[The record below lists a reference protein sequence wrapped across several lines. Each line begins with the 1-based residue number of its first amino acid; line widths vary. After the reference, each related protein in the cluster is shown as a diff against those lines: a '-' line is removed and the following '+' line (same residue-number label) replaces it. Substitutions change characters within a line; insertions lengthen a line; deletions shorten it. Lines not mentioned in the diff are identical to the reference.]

1 MSGDIDLVGPTL
13 PAPRSAKQK
22 TMFITLAG
30 ILAVVGTL
38 AGGYYFAMRPVTLQI
53 AVGPTNSDDVKL
65 VQALT
70 QAFSHA
76 HGQVHLRPMQTDGAA
91 ASAQALAEGKAD
103 LAIIR
108 GDLDVPKNA
117 QAVAT
122 LRKNVAVLWVPP
134 AAKGKGKKAGSKI
147 TKIAQLSGHRIG
159 VVGRTP
165 ANVNLLKVILQQYGV
180 DPNKVDVVQFPAG
193 ESADAIRSQK
203 ADAYLAAGPVNS
215 KITADA
221 IAASTR
227 DGGTPTFLAID
238 SAEAIAQN
246 HPMYESSE
254 IPAGAFGGSPG
265 RPDEEVK
272 TISFAHHIVARKG
285 LSESTVA
292 AFTRQLFAIR
302 QTVMAEFPLAAKIET
317 PDTDKDAVI
326 PVHPGAAAYVDGEEK
341 TFLDRYSDFIWW
353 GLMGLSAM
361 GSAGA
366 WFAGYLKKD
375 ERSNNSSLR
384 ERLLDML
391 AAARHCDST
400 EELDQMQTEA
410 DDILRETLQCFE
422 HGAIEEGALT
432 AFNIALEQFHN
443 AVADRKALL
452 MSLPQN
458 LQRAN
463 VALRAGASRSR
474 SRSPRSST
482 PIATAA
488 TPRYPTPD
496 ARPAAMGNRSCAAR

>member
-1 MSGDIDLVGPTL
+1 MNLNVKRLFARSMTGGLDLVGPEL
-13 PAPRSAKQK
+13 PSPRSAKRK
-22 TMFITLAG
+22 AMFITLAG
-30 ILAVVGTL
+30 MLAVVGTL
-38 AGGYYFAMRPVTLQI
+38 AGVYYFEMRPVILRI
-53 AVGPTNSDDVKL
+53 AVGPANSDDIKV

-70 QAFSHA
+70 QAFTHA
-76 HGQVHLRPMQTDGAA
+76 HSHVRLRPMQTDGAT
-91 ASAQALAEGKAD
+91 ASAQALTDGKAD

-108 GDLDVPKNA
+108 GDLEVPKNA

-134 AAKGKGKKAGSKI
+134 AAKGKGKKADPKI
-147 TKIAQLSGHRIG
+147 TKIQQLSGHRIG
-159 VVGRTP
+159 VVGRTE
-165 ANVNLLKVILQQYGV
+165 ANINLLKVILQQYGV
-180 DPNKVDVVQFPAG
+180 DPTKIEMVQFPANEAA
-193 ESADAIRSQK
+193 ESIRNQK

-221 IAASTR
+221 ITASTR
-227 DGGTPTFLAID
+227 EGGTPTFLAID

-265 RPDEEVK
+265 RPDDEVK
-272 TISFAHHIVARKG
+272 TISFAHHIVARRG

-391 AAARHCDST
+391 GAARRSDSI

-410 DDILRETLQCFE
+410 DGILRDTLHCFE

-452 MSLPQN
+452 MSMTQN
-458 LQRAN
+458 LQRTGSQ
-463 VALRAGASRSR
+463 LRAAG
-474 SRSPRSST
+474 T
-482 PIATAA
+482 L
-488 TPRYPTPD
+488 
-496 ARPAAMGNRSCAAR
+496 

>member
-1 MSGDIDLVGPTL
+1 MNLNVKRLFARSMTGGLDLVGPEQ
-13 PAPRSAKQK
+13 PSPRSAKRK
-22 TMFITLAG
+22 AMFITLAG

-38 AGGYYFAMRPVTLQI
+38 AGLYYFEMRPVILRI
-53 AVGPTNSDDVKL
+53 AVGPANSDDIKV

-70 QAFSHA
+70 QAFTHA
-76 HGQVHLRPMQTDGAA
+76 HSHVRLRPMQTDGAT
-91 ASAQALAEGKAD
+91 ASAQALADGKAD

-108 GDLDVPKNA
+108 GDLEVPKNA

-134 AAKGKGKKAGSKI
+134 SAKGKGKKAGSKI
-147 TKIAQLSGHRIG
+147 TKIQQLSGHRIG
-159 VVGRTP
+159 VVGRTE
-165 ANVNLLKVILQQYGV
+165 ANINLLKVILQQYGV
-180 DPNKVDVVQFPAG
+180 DPTKVEMVQFPANEAA
-193 ESADAIRSQK
+193 ESIRNQK

-221 IAASTR
+221 ITASTR
-227 DGGTPTFLAID
+227 EGGTPTFLAID

-292 AFTRQLFAIR
+292 VFTRQLFAIR

-384 ERLLDML
+384 ARLLDML
-391 AAARHCDST
+391 SAARCSDST

-410 DDILRETLQCFE
+410 DGILRDTLHCFE

-452 MSLPQN
+452 LNMPQN
-458 LQRAN
+458 LQRTGSQ
-463 VALRAGASRSR
+463 LRAAG
-474 SRSPRSST
+474 T
-482 PIATAA
+482 L
-488 TPRYPTPD
+488 
-496 ARPAAMGNRSCAAR
+496 

>member
-1 MSGDIDLVGPTL
+1 MSGDPDLVGP
-13 PAPRSAKQK
+13 PMPPSPRSAKRK
-22 TMFITLAG
+22 VMLVTLAG
-30 ILAVVGTL
+30 ILAVVGAL
-38 AGGYYFAMRPVTLQI
+38 AGAYYFEMRPVTLRI
-53 AVGPTNSDDVKL
+53 AVGPANSDDIRV

-70 QAFSHA
+70 QAFNQGRS
-76 HGQVHLRPMQTDGAA
+76 QVRLRPVQTEGAV
-91 ASAQALAEGKAD
+91 ASAQALGEGKAD

-134 AAKGKGKKAGSKI
+134 ATKVKGKKAAP
-147 TKIAQLSGHRIG
+147 KIAKIPQLAGRRIG
-159 VVGRTP
+159 VVGRTQ
-165 ANVNLLKVILQQYGV
+165 ANVSLLKVILLQYGV
-180 DPNKVDVVQFPAG
+180 DPTKVEIVQFPAN
-193 ESADAIRSQK
+193 EAAEAIRNQK

-221 IAASTR
+221 ITASMR

-238 SAEAIAQN
+238 AAEAIAQN
-246 HPMYESSE
+246 HPAYEASE
-254 IPAGAFGGSPG
+254 IPAGTFGGSPAK
-265 RPDEEVK
+265 PEEEVK

-285 LSESTVA
+285 IAEATVA

-302 QTVMAEFPLAAKIET
+302 QTLKTEFPLAAKIET

-326 PVHPGAAAYVDGEEK
+326 PVHPGAAAFVDGEEK

-375 ERSNNSSLR
+375 ERTQNSSLR
-384 ERLLDML
+384 DRLLDML
-391 AAARHCDST
+391 AAARHSDSA

-410 DDILRETLQCFE
+410 DNILRDTLHCFE

-452 MSLPQN
+452 ISMPQN
-458 LQRAN
+458 LQRAG
-463 VALRAGASRSR
+463 AQFRATG
-474 SRSPRSST
+474 T
-482 PIATAA
+482 L
-488 TPRYPTPD
+488 
-496 ARPAAMGNRSCAAR
+496 

>member
-1 MSGDIDLVGPTL
+1 MKLNLKRLFARSMTGGPE
-13 PAPRSAKQK
+13 PAGPPAPPSPRSAKQQM
-22 TMFITLAG
+22 MFVTLAG
-30 ILAVVGTL
+30 ILAVIGAL
-38 AGGYYFAMRPVTLQI
+38 AGAYYFAMRPVTLRI
-53 AVGPTNSDDVKL
+53 AVGPANSDDLRV

-70 QAFSHA
+70 QAFGQA
-76 HGQVHLRPMQTDGAA
+76 HGYVRLRPVQTDGAI
-91 ASAQALAEGKAD
+91 ASAKALEEGKAD

-134 AAKGKGKKAGSKI
+134 AAKGKGKKAGPKI
-147 TKIAQLSGHRIG
+147 TKIPQLAGRRIG
-159 VVGRTP
+159 VVGRTQ

-180 DPNKVDVVQFPAG
+180 DPNKVEIVQFPAN
-193 ESADAIRSQK
+193 EAAEAIRNQK

-221 IAASTR
+221 INASMR
-227 DGGTPTFLAID
+227 DGGTPTFLAIN

-246 HPMYESSE
+246 HPMYEASE

-265 RPDEEVK
+265 KPDDEVK

-302 QTVMAEFPLAAKIET
+302 QQLMTQFPLAAKIET

-326 PVHPGAAAYVDGEEK
+326 PAHPGAAAFVDGEEK
-341 TFLDRYSDFIWW
+341 TFLDRYSDYIWW
-353 GLMGLSAM
+353 GLMALSAM

-375 ERSNNSSLR
+375 ERGNNSSLR
-384 ERLLDML
+384 QRLLDMI
-391 AAARHCDST
+391 AKARRSDST
-400 EELDQMQTEA
+400 EELDQMQSEA
-410 DDILRETLQCFE
+410 DEILRDTLHSFDD
-422 HGAIEEGALT
+422 GVIEEGALT
-432 AFNIALEQFHN
+432 AFSIALEQFHN
-443 AVADRKALL
+443 AIADRRALL
-452 MSLPQN
+452 NSMPQN
-458 LQRAN
+458 LQRAG
-463 VALRAGASRSR
+463 AQFRATG
-474 SRSPRSST
+474 T
-482 PIATAA
+482 L
-488 TPRYPTPD
+488 
-496 ARPAAMGNRSCAAR
+496 